1 MQRNPQPS
9 GLTAWLMATMLLI
22 GGIPALAHEDHHDD
36 AEAHETAEDQE
47 AHQDHEDHDDH
58 DDHDDHLAV
67 SEHLRVLHGWTRATD
82 HDHARVFMEI
92 ENIGD
97 EPVRITGGRS
107 TVGEHTALVG
117 FSLDGGEGRYQP
129 LDAVPVM
136 PGRMLELAP
145 RALALDVDGLNRPLV
160 EGASFPLVL
169 TTDHGDIEMS
179 IAVEA
184 ADADQHSHAG
194 HAH

>member
-1 MQRNPQPS
+1 MQRIQQS
-9 GLTAWLMATMLLI
+9 TGLMVWLIATVLII
-22 GGIPALAHEDHHDD
+22 GGIPAVAHEDHHDE
-36 AEAHETAEDQE
+36 AEAHETTEDHE
-47 AHQDHEDHDDH
+47 AHHDREDHDG
-58 DDHDDHLAV
+58 HDDHLAV

-107 TVGEHTALVG
+107 KIGERTELVG
-117 FSLDGGEGRYQP
+117 FSLEDGEGRYQP

-136 PGRMLELAP
+136 PGRDLTLAP
-145 RALALDVDGLNRPLV
+145 RALALSVDGLDRPLA

-169 TTDHGDIEMS
+169 TTDHGDIEMT

-184 ADADQHSHAG
+184 ADAEQHSHAG